1 MESTYHSKNMSYVF
15 YTEYFENLDLNKKDN
30 PLIKEKNKGIK
41 EFQFTAESP
50 AASWSELE
58 GYKKIVL
65 YTAYPGLLIGTGN
78 EHSLAVNDAL
88 KCGFSFDYVTGL
100 PYVPGSSVKGML
112 RAFFPGDGKTK
123 EESAEYEEYI
133 RGILDKPQLDVNLL
147 KNDIFEGK
155 DIFLGAFPVVEN
167 DEKLLD
173 MEYITP
179 HKMFKNP
186 NPISMI
192 KVKPNVKFEFGFVL
206 SDFENQVTAEEKKKL
221 FETIILD
228 MGIGAKTNVGFG
240 RFLKKA
246 LGKVDDRCPKTNSTS
261 FEPNQEKSGI
271 SISVKAPKCNN
282 RECSNIVDMR
292 KDGSGWNK
300 YCKKCRTEHY
310 MKSRG

>member
-1 MESTYHSKNMSYVF
+1 MESTYRSKNMSYVF

-30 PLIKEKNKGIK
+30 SLIKKKNKGII
-41 EFQFTAESP
+41 EFQFTVDSP
-50 AASWSELE
+50 ATSWSELE
-58 GYKKIVL
+58 GYQKIVL

-167 DEKLLD
+167 DGKLLD

-192 KVKPNVKFEFGFVL
+192 KVKPDVKFEFCFVL
-206 SDFENQVTAEEKKKL
+206 SDFGDQVTADEKRKL

-246 LGKVDDRCPKTNSTS
+246 LGKVDDRCPKINRTS
-261 FEPNQEKSGI
+261 SKPDQGKSGI
-271 SISVKAPKCNN
+271 SNSAKAPKYKN
-282 RECSNIVDMR
+282 RECNNTVDR
-292 KDGSGWNK
+292 HKN
-300 YCKKCRTEHY
+300 
-310 MKSRG
+310 